1 MKNVYLCLFASFVCG
16 CSATAALTTNEA
28 TVQFLTDDI
37 IVPDHLQGAVSIVCV
52 KDGAKRKIKDRAK
65 RKIKDRVSDS
75 DKRKTTKE
83 RECLYLSIDGNK
95 LYSQADTYMQSTA
108 ESSKLRKDVM
118 EIAVNLSDMNCSTY
132 LHRVLANKS
141 GFDVFSD
148 IGESFMTAISAG
160 TAITSP
166 GVARGLSLSNLVL
179 GTTVDQFNNTYFMN
193 ETFQALE
200 SISQAERLKIKLFI
214 QAKQLLADESEV
226 DDINYGLFEGLSDVR
241 ELDDA
246 CSMRVALA
254 KLAEIAD
261 DERKTEE
268 EFVKKLS
275 YKSSAEK
282 LAEIEGH
289 LTNQR
294 G

>member
-37 IVPDHLQGAVSIVCV
+37 IVPGHLQGAVSIVCV
-52 KDGAKRKIKDRAK
+52 KDGAKRKIKDR
-65 RKIKDRVSDS
+65 VSDS
-75 DKRKTTKE
+75 DKGKTTKE

-200 SISQAERLKIKLFI
+200 SISQAERLKIKLSI
-214 QAKQLLADESEV
+214 QAKQLLADESDV

-254 KLAEIAD
+254 KLVEIAD

-275 YKSSAEK
+275 YKNSAEK
-282 LAEIEGH
+282 LVEIEGH
-289 LTNQR
+289 LTK
-294 G
+294 